1 LDHERAELLLIG
13 AADDLVEEFGTKGEE
28 LEQEKKKDM
37 AGASEYKLFEELKL
51 SPEEF
56 PPDPLL
62 RGTWA

>member
-1 LDHERAELLLIG
+1 
-13 AADDLVEEFGTKGEE
+13 LVEEFGTKGEE